1 MDLCGESS
9 SSYYLNSAT
18 DINFTK
24 YHDLYL
30 KEVMKKETISKR
42 SPVKRKK
49 KTALE
54 LSADNT
60 FYVVGIGSSAGG
72 LDALERFFGNLPE
85 SSGMAFI
92 VVSHLDPTH
101 ISIMPEL
108 IQKSTKMKLF
118 QAEDGM
124 ILEPNHVYVA
134 PANRDL
140 AILHGTIQLIEPVEA
155 HGFRLPIDF
164 FFKSLSADLGE
175 KAICIILSGMASD
188 GTAGLK
194 SVKSELGMVMVQEP
208 KSAKFDGMPSSA
220 IKTGL
225 ADYILPPE
233 EMPGQLI
240 KYTAQKVKGILLD
253 RAITDDKIPDSF
265 QKIFIL
271 LRTYTGHDFSL
282 YKQNTIYRRVER
294 RMNISQ
300 LDNIPNYIRLLQ
312 EDPSEIKNLFKE
324 LLIGVTNFFR
334 DPESF
339 ENLKKVLLDLVK
351 NKPDSGQIRIW
362 VPGCS
367 TGEEAYSVAII
378 LRECMDEVKKYFNV
392 QIFATDI
399 DSDAIEKARIG
410 SFSGIEP
417 DVSKERLKRFFRY
430 EGNLFHIRKE
440 IREMLVF
447 APQSIIK
454 DPPFTKLDLICC
466 RNLLIYLNTEL
477 QKKIIPLFHYSLLP
491 NGILFLGSS
500 ETIGGFVDLFSISD
514 KKWKIY
520 RRRDSIYS
528 AQPYIDFPV
537 SRSKEKTHETIMN
550 KDKLKN
556 ITGLAEKVILQSY
569 SPNCVIIS
577 ENGDIVYIH
586 GRTGKY
592 LELTNGEAKM
602 NIFEMAREGL
612 KQELPVLVR
621 KVLSSRKSLTVEG
634 IKVKSAGRGRLTNLT
649 IKPVKEPEEMRGSLL
664 MIFEEV
670 IPQKKI
676 PASKK
681 IQYEKK
687 SEKIIKGLEREL
699 KSTKEDLRATI
710 EELETSNEELKSTNE
725 EMQSTN
731 EEMQSSNEEL
741 ETSKEELQSL
751 NEELITVNTEL
762 QNTNEELS
770 VINNNMKNLLD
781 STDIPTIFLDNNL
794 FIKSFTSN
802 ATKVVNLISSDIG
815 RPITHLAT
823 NLKYENFIED
833 TKEVLRTLVYKE
845 IELQT
850 DNGIWYQMRILPY
863 RTISNVIDGVVI
875 TFTNINNLKTAY
887 EEINKLNED
896 IQLARV
902 YADNIIDTVR
912 DSLLILDKDLKVLSA
927 NRSFYKMFNN
937 TSEKTVG
944 KFIYELD
951 NRKWDKPQLRKL
963 LEQIIP
969 KRNFFENY
977 EIEYDFSNEGR
988 KKFLLNARQI
998 FQGEK
1003 GTKLILLAFQL
1014 KNIKQKGAGE

>member
-1 MDLCGESS
+1 
-9 SSYYLNSAT
+9 
-18 DINFTK
+18 
-24 YHDLYL
+24 
-30 KEVMKKETISKR
+30 MKKKTIPKR
-42 SPVKRKK
+42 SPVKKK
-49 KTALE
+49 KNTSIT
-54 LSADNT
+54 LSSDNS
-60 FYVVGIGSSAGG
+60 FYVVGIGASAGG
-72 LDALERFFGNLPE
+72 LDALEKFFGNMAE

-92 VVSHLDPTH
+92 VVSHLDPNH

-124 ILEPNHVYVA
+124 MLEPNHVYVA

-140 AILHGTIQLIEPVEA
+140 AILHGTIQLIEPIEA

-194 SVKSELGMVMVQEP
+194 AVKSELGMVMVQDP

-240 KYTAQKVKGILLD
+240 KYTTQKVKGVLLD
-253 RAITDDKIPDSF
+253 KAITDGKIPDSF

-282 YKQNTIYRRVER
+282 YKQNTVYRRVER

-300 LDNIPNYIRLLQ
+300 LDNLPNYIRLLQ
-312 EDPSEIKNLFKE
+312 EDPAEIKNLFKE

-339 ENLKKVLLDLVK
+339 ENLKKVFLNLVRS
-351 NKPDSGQIRIW
+351 KPDNGQIRIW

-367 TGEEAYSVAII
+367 TGEEAYSVAIM
-378 LRECMDEVKKYFNV
+378 LRECMDEAKKYFNI

-399 DSDAIEKARIG
+399 DSDAIDKARIG
-410 SFSGIEP
+410 SFSGIES
-417 DVSKERLKRFFRY
+417 DVGKERLNRFFTSA
-430 EGNLFHIRKE
+430 GNIFHIRKE
-440 IREMLVF
+440 IREMLIF

-466 RNLLIYLNTEL
+466 RNLLIYLNAEL

-500 ETIGGFVDLFSISD
+500 ETIGGFVDLFSIVD

-520 RRRDSIYS
+520 RRRNSSYS

-537 SRSKEKTHETIMN
+537 SRSKEKTYKSTMK
-550 KDKLKN
+550 KDKLKD
-556 ITGLAEKVILQSY
+556 ITGLAEKVILQNY
-569 SPNCVIIS
+569 SPNCVIID

-592 LELTNGEAKM
+592 LELTSGEAKM

-612 KQELPVLVR
+612 KQELPVLIR
-621 KVLSSRKSLTVEG
+621 KVLSSRKSLIVEG
-634 IKVKSAGRGRLTNLT
+634 LRVKSNSKAQLINLT
-649 IKPVKEPEEMRGSLL
+649 IKPVKEPAEMTGFLL

-670 IPQKKI
+670 IPQKKV
-676 PASKK
+676 PVSK
-681 IQYEKK
+681 IRFEKK
-687 SEKIIKGLEREL
+687 SEKIIKELERQL
-699 KSTKEDLRATI
+699 KSTKENLRSTI

-762 QNTNEELS
+762 QNTNDELS

-802 ATKVVNLISSDIG
+802 ATKVMNLISSDIG

-823 NLKYENFIED
+823 NLKYENFIDD

-863 RTISNVIDGVVI
+863 RTINNVIDGVVI
-875 TFTNINNLKTAY
+875 TFSNINNLKTAY
-887 EEINKLNED
+887 EEINKLNQE
-896 IQLARV
+896 IQLARE

-927 NRSFYKMFNN
+927 NRSFYKMFN
-937 TSEKTVG
+937 TTGEKTVG

-951 NRKWDKPQLRKL
+951 NKNWEIPRLRKL

-969 KRNFFENY
+969 ESNFFEDY
-977 EIEYDFSNEGR
+977 EVEYNFVIAGR
-988 KKFLLNARQI
+988 KKLLLNARQI

-1003 GTKLILLAFQL
+1003 GTKLILLAFQFE
-1014 KNIKQKGAGE
+1014 NIKQKGAGE